1 MDQIANLVI
10 DLGID
15 AAEFKNEIPRI
26 KNLLNGAAGDA
37 ERSSARMQRFMERQT
52 QAARQTMQ
60 AASSAVTAASAHAQ
74 TVEKNAR
81 AHERMAREVEQTRL
95 RVDALNQKMR
105 EEQAQARALAEAQ
118 DKAAAAFYRQI
129 DSVKQA
135 GAGLQELQRIQQQI
149 RQARNSGGVGQQD
162 YLALISEITAKTRAL
177 TQAEEQAT
185 RQKAAFIR
193 QLKEQATRQ
202 NLSSSELLRARA
214 AQLGVSSAAE
224 VYIRKMERA
233 GKATHSLGLK
243 SAAARRELG
252 GLHRFLGLEFPR
264 QKKTIGVVFGK
275 FYPLHTGHIYLIQ
288 RACSQVDELHIIM
301 GFDDTRD
308 RALFEDSAM
317 SQQPTVPDRLRWLL
331 QTFKYQKNIRI
342 HAFNEEGMEPYPHGW
357 DVWSNGIKKFMA
369 EKGIQPDLIYTSEEA
384 DAPQYMEH
392 LGIDTVLV
400 DPKRTFMSI
409 SGAQIRENP
418 FRYWEYIP
426 TEVKPFFVRTV
437 AILGGE
443 SSGKSTLVNKLA
455 NIFNTTSAWEY
466 GRDYV
471 FSHLGGDE
479 IALQY
484 SDYDKI
490 ALGHAQY
497 IDFAVKY
504 ANKVAFIDTDF
515 VTTQAFCKKYEGRE
529 HPFVQALIDEYRFDL
544 VILLENNT
552 PWVADGLRS
561 LGSSVDRK
569 EFQNLLVEMLEE
581 NNIEF
586 VRVEEDDY
594 DSRFLR
600 CVELVREMMG
610 EQR

>member
-1 MDQIANLVI
+1 MSSFDYLKTAIKQQGCTLQQVA
-10 DLGID
+10 D
-15 AAEFKNEIPRI
+15 ASGMTKGYLSQ
-26 KNLLNGAAGDA
+26 LLNAKIK
-37 ERSSARMQRFMERQT
+37 SPSA
-52 QAARQTMQ
+52 
-60 AASSAVTAASAHAQ
+60 
-74 TVEKNAR
+74 
-81 AHERMAREVEQTRL
+81 
-95 RVDALNQKMR
+95 QK
-105 EEQAQARALAEAQ
+105 LEA
-118 DKAAAAFYRQI
+118 
-129 DSVKQA
+129 
-135 GAGLQELQRIQQQI
+135 
-149 RQARNSGGVGQQD
+149 
-162 YLALISEITAKTRAL
+162 
-177 TQAEEQAT
+177 
-185 RQKAAFIR
+185 
-193 QLKEQATRQ
+193 
-202 NLSSSELLRARA
+202 
-214 AQLGVSSAAE
+214 
-224 VYIRKMERA
+224 
-233 GKATHSLGLK
+233 
-243 SAAARRELG
+243 
-252 GLHRFLGLEFPR
+252 LHRFLGLEFPR
-264 QKKTIGVVFGK
+264 RQKNIGVVFGK

-301 GFDDTRD
+301 GYDDTRD
-308 RALFEDSAM
+308 RGLFEDSAM
-317 SQQPTVPDRLRWLL
+317 SQQPTVSDQMCIRDR
-331 QTFKYQKNIRI
+331 
-342 HAFNEEGMEPYPHGW
+342 
-357 DVWSNGIKKFMA
+357 
-369 EKGIQPDLIYTSEEA
+369 IYTSEEA
-384 DAPQYMEH
+384 DAPQYLEH
-392 LGIDTVLV
+392 LGIETVLV
-400 DPKRTFMSI
+400 DPERTFMNI

-479 IALQY
+479 MALQY

-569 EFQNLLVEMLEE
+569 AFQNLLVEMLKE

-586 VRVEEDDY
+586 VHVKEADY
-594 DSRFLR
+594 DGRFLR
-600 CVELVREMMG
+600 CVELVKEMMG
-610 EQR
+610 EQG